1 MLGRGIHLFILSYSS
16 QMLFTETLNTSLK
29 GIEID
34 GEMEEL
40 WFQPSNINVDN
51 IENQSWKCMNVKST
65 KRFSFINQTKLSFSR
80 LARYVNGNSS
90 ESHSRNWKKNHS
102 PNLHVPWRIS
112 PTTHG
117 SRHLPSLKGF
127 KEKRYTVILHLFWLI
142 GSYKSHTIWLYE
154 SI

>member
-51 IENQSWKCMNVKST
+51 IENQS
-65 KRFSFINQTKLSFSR
+65 
-80 LARYVNGNSS
+80 
-90 ESHSRNWKKNHS
+90 
-102 PNLHVPWRIS
+102 
-112 PTTHG
+112 
-117 SRHLPSLKGF
+117 
-127 KEKRYTVILHLFWLI
+127 
-142 GSYKSHTIWLYE
+142 
-154 SI
+154 